1 MVTAKRWQKGK
12 PSSGFLQGGGILI
25 FLALLLNGFWTPL
38 LIGIG
43 DGLLATAFFR
53 Y

>member
-1 MVTAKRWQKGK
+1 VAKGETIIRV
-12 PSSGFLQGGGILI
+12 FAGGGILI